1 MIQVTRLNGSV
12 FTLNADFIEMLEAT
26 PDTVITLIT
35 GKKYVVEESV
45 EEVVEKIIDFR
56 KRSGGGKILISRMD
70 QETEE

>member
-1 MIQVTRLNGSV
+1 MIRVTRLNGSI

-35 GKKYVVEESV
+35 GRKYVVKESV

-56 KRSGGGKILISRMD
+56 KKSGGGKILISRVD

>member
-35 GKKYVVEESV
+35 GKKYVVKESV